1 MRPLLLFLSLFILT
15 GCKDT
20 PSASTPPEDSQ
31 SQTSATTPPP
41 TKCFT
46 GSQVTAE
53 FVNFLAPL
61 IDPAK
66 LDTLK
71 GKRAATPRLRKAC
84 YWLQMAHISGFDAGE
99 MIDQAHAQTGPHEP
113 KRAKAQRDSLIR
125 NRVILERLGCI
136 DEAGMIKL
144 RKGNAPTITKG
155 PYAGEIV
162 TGDHIIPRSVCPEL
176 DNALYNLEMMP
187 LTLNQRKSA
196 KIGQRQIDL
205 AKRWNADGLL
215 SDEGLKAVLESI
227 PNTD

>member
-1 MRPLLLFLSLFILT
+1 MRTLLLFLTLFILT

-20 PSASTPPEDSQ
+20 PTASTPPKESQ
-31 SQTSATTPPP
+31 SQTSATTPHP
-41 TKCFT
+41 TKCLT

-99 MIDQAHAQTGPHEP
+99 IIDLAHSVISPHEP
-113 KRAKAQRDSLIR
+113 KRAKAQRESLIR

-162 TGDHIIPRSVCPEL
+162 TGDHIIPRSICPEL

-196 KIGQRQIDL
+196 KIGTRQIDL

-215 SDEGLKAVLESI
+215 SDEGLKAVLEEGKAE
-227 PNTD
+227 